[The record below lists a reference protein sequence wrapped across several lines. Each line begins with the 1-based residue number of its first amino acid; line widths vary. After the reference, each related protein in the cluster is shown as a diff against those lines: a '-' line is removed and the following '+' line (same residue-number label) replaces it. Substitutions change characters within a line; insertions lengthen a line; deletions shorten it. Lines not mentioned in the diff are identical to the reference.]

1 MLVANRGEIARR
13 IALSCQQLGLTPVMV
28 YTEPDA
34 LSLHVLEAEATVCLG
49 ASPQDYT
56 SIAKLV
62 DAAVSTGYTPS
73 SRHSGHPGNSFED
86 VAFLQRS
93 LQPAA
98 CLAPAVLHM
107 ELLHG
112 GACPFTGTHVCRCV
126 ACHPGY
132 GFLSENADFL
142 SALEERGLAFLG
154 PTADTMRMFSRK
166 HTARQHAQ
174 EAGVP
179 VLPGGSLARLPDR
192 CCYKAHRP
200 PAQQICGWRLGQTP

>member
-13 IALSCQQLGLTPVMV
+13 IARSCQQLGLTPVMV

-62 DAAVSTGYTPS
+62 DAAVSTGYAAS
-73 SRHSGHPGNSFED
+73 
-86 VAFLQRS
+86 LQQS

-98 CLAPAVLHM
+98 CLVTGTVPAVSHL

-112 GACPFTGTHVCRCV
+112 SVSSFRGTHVCRCV

-142 SALEERGLAFLG
+142 SALEERGVAFLG

-166 HTARQHAQ
+166 HTARQYAQ
-174 EAGVP
+174 EAGIP
-179 VLPGGSLARLPDR
+179 VLPGWGPIAVSGRRR
-192 CCYKAHRP
+192 CRAS
-200 PAQQICGWRLGQTP
+200 